1 MTLKVGIVGAGSVGK
16 AIGGHV
22 SKTLPVTYGVRD
34 TSKYADLAKLPNCT
48 VASVPETVKA
58 SDVVILATTSAHTD
72 DQIREVAASLG
83 PEISGKVL
91 IDATNP
97 LSKYP
102 ALEVRW
108 DGKSGGEVL
117 AEALPNTHVYK
128 AFNTLGVE
136 HMVAPD
142 GARISGEQLTLLV
155 AGGPE
160 GREAVEQVVA
170 AAGFKPT
177 WVGGIRY
184 ARNLEA
190 IAELWIHLA
199 VPGVGTADKWG
210 RDFHFQV
217 IRK

>member
-1 MTLKVGIVGAGSVGK
+1 M
-16 AIGGHV
+16 
-22 SKTLPVTYGVRD
+22 
-34 TSKYADLAKLPNCT
+34 
-48 VASVPETVKA
+48 
-58 SDVVILATTSAHTD
+58 
-72 DQIREVAASLG
+72 
-83 PEISGKVL
+83 
-91 IDATNP
+91 
-97 LSKYP
+97 
-102 ALEVRW
+102 
-108 DGKSGGEVL
+108 L

-184 ARNLEA
+184 ARNLEVRRA
-190 IAELWIHLA
+190 AGIGH
-199 VPGVGTADKWG
+199 GVLG
-210 RDFHFQV
+210 
-217 IRK
+217 